1 MKIAEAAAVTL
12 ASMSVPRPAGVAG
25 IVGTCNPTKRVARR
39 GGTIGSGSATGPIR
53 PFAFALAAGVTALLL
68 GSLARTACAQG
79 LLETP
84 DRDAVR
90 RSFAWEA
97 RHWQEDGRIAQK
109 CGGVDRVEACED
121 LGGQVR
127 VEDGIGCSN
136 TAKLYQDAGFGR
148 AARVQR
154 LGAGGKV
161 WEIGPGN
168 RVQPLSRDV
177 PPQAVVAKAVAS
189 RLVLATDVRRAARR
203 YGSVEAVPLPFG
215 CKCTCVVQTLAE
227 AQVLNAEK
235 GDVGIVPLHSPGGED
250 VVVALFN
257 AIGQRHRH
265 AVIFVD
271 TRTIRHDTL
280 YDDPDEDDLL
290 DVNEFELG
298 PLNNGT
304 PGIVTESVEDAIR
317 NGRLA
322 YEGLLLKPGAEFIR
336 PAFENAADFALGA
349 QGYYKISDYS
359 GLSGMSLPWSAAGTN
374 AWENQE
380 RQGTMC
386 SGFVDWAFDQAG
398 MTITDAFY
406 PASLRNDAADIV
418 FEAVKSEI
426 GSNLGFV
433 QTIGS
438 FLFTGSKKKLA
449 NQVTNCFAGLGCDDN
464 SDAWKKGVGS
474 AISVS
479 PDNLLPT
486 QFTLQGS
493 GCAPWGTA
501 EICAGDSV
509 SNPNGAAVTPF
520 LRVEPMQ
527 VLGAHWEEQVLED
540 W

>member
-1 MKIAEAAAVTL
+1 MQGTRSSVFAIRALAL
-12 ASMSVPRPAGVAG
+12 ASAVAISLLG
-25 IVGTCNPTKRVARR
+25 HDDLLPLGARDAR
-39 GGTIGSGSATGPIR
+39 AQ
-53 PFAFALAAGVTALLL
+53 ALLE
-68 GSLARTACAQG
+68 A
-79 LLETP
+79 P
-84 DRDAVR
+84 DREAVR
-90 RSFAWEA
+90 RSFEWEA

-109 CGGVDRVEACED
+109 CGGVRRVEACED

-127 VEDGIGCSN
+127 VEDGIGCMN
-136 TAKLYQDAGFGR
+136 TAKLYQDAGFGK
-148 AARVQR
+148 AARIAR
-154 LGAGGKV
+154 LGQGGKL
-161 WEIGPGN
+161 WEVVAGN
-168 RVQPLSRDV
+168 RVQPLSRETS
-177 PPQAVVAKAVAS
+177 PETVVAKAVAS
-189 RLVLATDVRRAARR
+189 KIILATDVQRAVRRH
-203 YGSVEAVPLPFG
+203 GSVEAVPSPFG
-215 CKCTCVVQTLAE
+215 CKCTCVVQTLVD

-265 AVIFVD
+265 AVIFLD
-271 TRTIRHDTL
+271 AQTIRHDTL
-280 YDDPDEDDLL
+280 YDEPDANDLL
-290 DVNEFELG
+290 DANEFELG

-304 PGIVTESVEDAIR
+304 PGILSESVGDAIR

-336 PAFENAADFALGA
+336 PAFEDAADAALGA

-359 GLSGMSLPWSAAGTN
+359 GLSGMGLPWSAAGTN
-374 AWENQE
+374 AWETQE

-406 PASLRNDAADIV
+406 SAALRRDAADLV
-418 FEAVKSEI
+418 YESVKSEI
-426 GSNLGFV
+426 GSNLSFV

-438 FLFTGSKKKLA
+438 FLFTGTKKKLA

-464 SDAWKKGVGS
+464 SDAWKRGIGS
-474 AISVS
+474 ATSVS

-486 QFTLQGS
+486 QFTLQGT

-520 LRVEPMQ
+520 MRVEPMQ
-527 VLGAHWEEQVLED
+527 VLGTHWEEQSLED